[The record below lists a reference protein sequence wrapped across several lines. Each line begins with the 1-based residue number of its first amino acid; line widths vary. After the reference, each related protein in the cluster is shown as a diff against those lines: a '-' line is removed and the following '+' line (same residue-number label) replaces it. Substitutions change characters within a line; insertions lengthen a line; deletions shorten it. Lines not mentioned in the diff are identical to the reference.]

1 MTWTLLPA
9 RTQAHIKTESGGLIA
24 SVPFRTKEE
33 RDAARKMAA
42 APKMLEALENLENDN
57 GKMMPAPIWKLVCE
71 AIAQAKGW
79 TVEKSHD

>member
-1 MTWTLLPA
+1 MTWTLIPA

-24 SVPFRTKEE
+24 SVPFKTKEE

-42 APKMLEALENLENDN
+42 APAMLEALENLENDN
-57 GKMMPAPIWKLVCE
+57 GKSMPETAWKLVCQ

-79 TVEKSHD
+79 T